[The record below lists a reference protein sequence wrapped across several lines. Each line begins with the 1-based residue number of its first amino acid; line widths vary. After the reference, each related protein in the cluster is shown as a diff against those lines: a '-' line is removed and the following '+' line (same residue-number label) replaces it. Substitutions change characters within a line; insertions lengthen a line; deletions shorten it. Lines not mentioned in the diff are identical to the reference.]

1 MADLLLNIKAI
12 AKDTSTAR
20 SIVVE
25 DIDSLIKEEVDTFNS
40 LKGHCN
46 KAVEDYYLGRIGML
60 EDLKA
65 RKK

>member
-1 MADLLLNIKAI
+1 MSDLMRDINAI

-20 SIVVE
+20 SLVIE
-25 DIDSLIKEEVDTFNS
+25 DIDSLIKEEVETFNK

-60 EDLKA
+60 EDLKS
-65 RKK
+65 KK